1 MQLTRISLTQFR
13 NYSHA
18 SFVFNRRV
26 VGVSGANGVGKTN
39 LLDAIHFLCFT
50 RSYFSRTDAAS
61 QQTGMAGFRI
71 QGFFEVGGR
80 EHEITRI
87 LRENGKKELWV
98 DRDQVGRFSKHIG
111 RFPVVFIAPDDIEL
125 VKGGAEERR
134 KFLDAL
140 LSQLDE
146 DYLQDLIRYEKI
158 LQERN
163 GLLKKAAEQPHP
175 DFDILDIIDN
185 QLAIAGSRIYQ
196 SRKAF
201 LEAFIPQVS
210 DMYAFIAGKTE
221 IIGMRYQSSLDKQN
235 FLDSL
240 QKNRQR
246 DLALQRTMSGVH
258 RDDLE
263 FDLNGLVF
271 RQSASQGQ
279 RKSLLF
285 ALKLSEF
292 SILRKAK
299 GHAPILLLDDI
310 FEKLD
315 AGRMENLLQWVC
327 RQNDGQVF
335 LTDTHAQRIR
345 EVMEGIGV
353 DCQLLELTS

>member
-1 MQLTRISLTQFR
+1 LHLTRISLTQFR
-13 NYSHA
+13 NYSQA

-50 RSYFSRTDAAS
+50 RSYFSRTETAS

-71 QGFFEVGGR
+71 QGFFEMDGH

-98 DRDQVGRFSKHIG
+98 DREQVSRFSKHIG

-125 VKGGAEERR
+125 VTGGAEERR

-163 GLLKKAAEQPHP
+163 GFLKKAAEQPHP
-175 DFDILDIIDN
+175 DFDILDIIDD
-185 QLAIAGSRIYQ
+185 QLVSAGSRIYQ

-201 LEAFIPQVS
+201 LEVFIPQVS
-210 DMYAFIAGKTE
+210 EMYAFIAGRTE
-221 IIGMRYQSSLDKQN
+221 IIGMRYQSSLDKQD
-235 FLDSL
+235 FRDSL
-240 QKNRQR
+240 QQNRQR

-271 RQSASQGQ
+271 KQSASQGQ

-299 GHAPILLLDDI
+299 GYAPILLLDDI

-345 EVMEGIGV
+345 LVMEGIGV